1 MRHHAALDD
10 HLSNVPLFSTLSLK
24 EREAVRSLLS
34 EVDVPTGAR
43 LTREGSIGH
52 EFFIIVSG
60 TASVEHE
67 GVHIADVGPG
77 DYQGEL
83 SLLDGGRRT
92 ATVTAT
98 SPMPSQSRVA
108 ARTVRS
114 SFRQQKSSDSRCH
127 ARDLF
132 QRTLIFPLTPHP
144 PSSATTC
151 CRTTHFHWGVKP
163 KRSPVSI

>member
-98 SPMPSQSRVA
+98 SPMTVMVASQQEFNTLLDEHPTIARRMLPALA
-108 ARTVRS
+108 ARVRS
-114 SFRQQKSSDSRCH
+114 FAD
-127 ARDLF
+127 
-132 QRTLIFPLTPHP
+132 
-144 PSSATTC
+144 
-151 CRTTHFHWGVKP
+151 
-163 KRSPVSI
+163 

>member
-10 HLSNVPLFSTLSLK
+10 HLSNVPLFATMSLK
-24 EREAVRSLLS
+24 EREAVRALLS
-34 EVDVPTGAR
+34 EVDVPAGAR
-43 LTREGSIGH
+43 LAREGAIGH

-67 GVHIADVGPG
+67 GVHVADVGPG

-98 SPMPSQSRVA
+98 SPMTVMVASQQEFNQLLDEHPTIARRMLPSLA
-108 ARTVRS
+108 ARVRA
-114 SFRQQKSSDSRCH
+114 FAD
-127 ARDLF
+127 
-132 QRTLIFPLTPHP
+132 
-144 PSSATTC
+144 
-151 CRTTHFHWGVKP
+151 
-163 KRSPVSI
+163 